1 LNETGRTAR
10 ELLQMALARH
20 RAGNLDHAASVYR
33 LILAGQPDHPD
44 ALHYLGVVEYQ
55 RGDYAQAVEL
65 IGRAAATRPNDP
77 ACHCNLAEAYCGLG
91 RFEEAEACCRRAL
104 ALRPEYPEALLN
116 LAVVLF
122 RRRRF
127 DEAEEA
133 CRAALKLRE
142 DFAAAALTLADI
154 LRERW
159 RIAESL
165 SMYRRALELNANLW
179 AAHANCGLL
188 MVQRGEMDEGL
199 LHCRKAVELA
209 PAVVLP
215 RQNLGR
221 VLLEYGR
228 IDEAM
233 DALGEALKL
242 DPNSAGLCM
251 AIGTAWFE
259 LADYVE
265 AQRWFARA
273 LELDPELTEARCC
286 LGDVMLERGDQ
297 GGAAEVYAAVIEK
310 EPERVEALAGLARA
324 RLDQGDVD
332 GSVACYRESL
342 RLRPEA
348 AGLHA
353 ALGHTLSTAGD
364 LAGAVDCQRQAIA
377 RNPDC
382 VAAYAGLLTTL
393 GGKTADDDIA
403 RAEELLTRP
412 WMTENRRASLHF
424 GLAQAYDG
432 RADWTRAARHMVQAN
447 QLKSDHLNA
456 REMGY
461 DPAAYA
467 GHVDRLI
474 EAFTPAFFERVR
486 GLGVESARP
495 VFIVGLPRSGTTLT
509 EQILA
514 SHRQVFGAGERPFA
528 SQAILRLPQVL
539 GRHDDPLTCVP
550 LADGPTLEA
559 LANWHL
565 DQLRQLD
572 GGRADRIVDKM
583 PDNFHL
589 LGFLAAVF
597 PRARF
602 IHCRRDVRD
611 VALSCWITNFSQI
624 RWAFDLEHIA
634 HRVLQYQR
642 VMSHWRQVLPVPL
655 LEVDYEE
662 LTADQEGVSRRL
674 VAWLGLEWDENC
686 LNFHRT
692 ERLVR
697 TASVAQ
703 VRQPIY
709 RRSVARWKHYEAM
722 LKPLLD
728 RLGGLPVGEGMS
740 D

>member
-1 LNETGRTAR
+1 
-10 ELLQMALARH
+10 MALARH
-20 RAGNLDHAASVYR
+20 RAGSLDQAASMYR
-33 LILAGQPDHPD
+33 LILAGQPDHPG

-55 RGDYAQAVEL
+55 RGDYAEAVDL
-65 IGRAAATRPNDP
+65 IGRAV
-77 ACHCNLAEAYCGLG
+77 ACQPDDASCYCNLAEAQRGLG
-91 RFEEAEACCRRAL
+91 RLDEAEACCRRAL
-104 ALRPEYPEALLN
+104 ALRPKYPEALLN

-127 DEAEEA
+127 DEAEAA
-133 CRAALKLRE
+133 CRTALQLRE

-154 LRERW
+154 LREQW
-159 RIAESL
+159 RVDESL
-165 SMYRRALELNANLW
+165 SMYRRALELDPNLW

-188 MVQRGEMDEGL
+188 MIQRGEMDEGL
-199 LHCRKAVELA
+199 QHCRGAVELA
-209 PAVVLP
+209 PSAVLP

-221 VLLEYGR
+221 VLLECGR

-242 DPNSAGLCM
+242 DPNSPSLCL

-273 LELDPELTEARCC
+273 LALDPESTEARCS
-286 LGDVMLERGDQ
+286 LGDIMLERGDQ
-297 GGAAEVYAAVIEK
+297 DGAAALYREVLEK
-310 EPERVEALAGLARA
+310 EPERVEAMAGLARA

-332 GSVACYRESL
+332 GSVAHYRESL

-348 AGLHA
+348 AGLYA

-364 LAGAVDCQRQAIA
+364 LAGAVDCQRKAIE
-377 RNPDC
+377 RNPGC

-393 GGKTADDDIA
+393 GGQAAEEDIA

-412 WMTENRRASLHF
+412 WMTENRRATLHF
-424 GLAQAYDG
+424 GLAHAYDG
-432 RADWTRAARHMVQAN
+432 RADWARAAHHMVEAN
-447 QLKSDHLNA
+447 RFKREHLEA

-461 DPAAYA
+461 DRAAYA
-467 GHVDRLI
+467 SHVDRIL
-474 EAFTPAFFERVR
+474 EAFTPAFFEQVR
-486 GLGVESARP
+486 NLGVESERP

-514 SHRQVFGAGERPFA
+514 SHPRVFGAGERPFA
-528 SQAILRLPQVL
+528 SQTILRLPHAL
-539 GRHDDPLTCVP
+539 GRQGDPLACIP
-550 LADGPTLEA
+550 HADGPA
-559 LANWHL
+559 LAALADWHL
-565 DQLRQLD
+565 DQLHKLD
-572 GGRADRIVDKM
+572 GGRAARIVDKM
-583 PDNFHL
+583 PDNYHP
-589 LGFLAAVF
+589 LGLLAALF

-611 VALSCWITNFSQI
+611 VALSCWITHFSQI

-634 HRVLQYQR
+634 HRILQYQR
-642 VMSHWRQVLPVPL
+642 IVSHWGKVLPVPL

-674 VAWLGLEWDENC
+674 VAWLGLEWDERC
-686 LNFHRT
+686 LSFHRT

-709 RRSVARWKHYEAM
+709 RRSVARWKHYEIM

-728 RLGGLPVGEGMS
+728 HLGRPPVEQGPEH
-740 D
+740 